1 MSLSFAP
8 LLLHSESIPA
18 VARRALL
25 AAQESSL
32 EERTSHLEA
41 AARSLYRELK
51 LDCGDARELV
61 GLSDAGSCG

>member
-8 LLLHSESIPA
+8 LLLYTESIPA

-25 AAQESSL
+25 AAQQSSL
-32 EERTSHLEA
+32 EERTPHLEV
-41 AARSLYRELK
+41 AARSLHRELE
-51 LDCGDARELV
+51 LDCEDARELV